1 MASFDYQTA
10 FSRNIGWVTRDEQE
24 KLRNQRIAIAGMGG
38 VGGVYLLTLTR
49 LGIGNF
55 NLSDFD
61 TFELGNFNRQAGAA
75 LSTLG
80 RPKLEVMAE
89 SALDINPTLNIRQ
102 FPSGISA
109 DNVDEFLHDVDL
121 YVDGLDFF
129 VLDARRA
136 VYQACAERGIP
147 VVVAAPLGMGV
158 SNINYLPGGMP
169 LNRYFDF
176 RDGLSETELAIRF
189 LVGLSP
195 AVLQARYLADTSA
208 VRFKEK
214 KGPSTPMACEL
225 CAGVAGTAALKILL
239 GRGKVISAPDSFHFD
254 AYLNKA
260 VHVRRPGGNRNPLQ
274 RLALA
279 IARRRFG
286 KFS

>member
-1 MASFDYQTA
+1 MDSFDYQTA
-10 FSRNIGWVTRDEQE
+10 FSRNIGWVTREEQE

-75 LSTLG
+75 MSTLG
-80 RPKLEVMAE
+80 RPKLEVMSEA
-89 SALDINPTLNIRQ
+89 ALDINPTLDIRH
-102 FPSGISA
+102 FPSGISG
-109 DNVDEFLHDVDL
+109 DNADEFLRDVDL

-195 AVLQARYLADTSA
+195 AVLQARYLADPSA
-208 VRFKEK
+208 VRFHEK

-239 GRGKVISAPDSFHFD
+239 GRGKVISAPNSFHFD
-254 AYLNKA
+254 AYLNRA

>member
-1 MASFDYQTA
+1 MDSFDYQTA
-10 FSRNIGWVTRDEQE
+10 FSRNIGWVTRNEQE
-24 KLRNQRIAIAGMGG
+24 KLRNQRVAIAGMGG

-49 LGIGNF
+49 LGIGRF

-80 RPKLEVMAE
+80 RPKLEVMSEA
-89 SALDINPTLNIRQ
+89 ALDINPTLDIRQ

-109 DNVDEFLHDVDL
+109 DNIDEFLRDVDL

-176 RDGLSETELAIRF
+176 RDDLSETELAIRF

-195 AVLQARYLADTSA
+195 AVLQARYLADPSA
-208 VRFKEK
+208 VRFHEK

-239 GRGKVISAPDSFHFD
+239 ERGKVISAPNSFHFD

-286 KFS
+286 GSS

>member
-1 MASFDYQTA
+1 M
-10 FSRNIGWVTRDEQE
+10 
-24 KLRNQRIAIAGMGG
+24 
-38 VGGVYLLTLTR
+38 
-49 LGIGNF
+49 
-55 NLSDFD
+55 
-61 TFELGNFNRQAGAA
+61 
-75 LSTLG
+75 
-80 RPKLEVMAE
+80 
-89 SALDINPTLNIRQ
+89 
-102 FPSGISA
+102 
-109 DNVDEFLHDVDL
+109 
-121 YVDGLDFF
+121 DGLDFF

-158 SNINYLPGGMP
+158 SNINYLPGGMT
-169 LNRYFDF
+169 LNTYFDF
-176 RDGLSETELAIRF
+176 RDDLPETELAIRF

-195 AVLQARYLADTSA
+195 AVLQARYLADPTA
-208 VRFKEK
+208 VRFHEK

-225 CAGVAGTAALKILL
+225 CAGVAGTVALKILL
-239 GRGKVISAPDSFHFD
+239 GRGEVIRAPNSFHFD

-286 KFS
+286 KPA

>member
-1 MASFDYQTA
+1 MDPFDYRTA
-10 FSRNIGWVTRDEQE
+10 FSRNIGWVTPEEQD
-24 KLRNQRIAIAGMGG
+24 KLRNQRVAIAVKGG

-49 LGIGNF
+49 LGIGRF

-61 TFELGNFNRQAGAA
+61 SFELGNFNRQAGAA

-80 RPKLEVMAE
+80 RPKLEVMTEA
-89 SALDINPTLNIRQ
+89 ALDINPTLDIRP
-102 FPSGISA
+102 FPSGVAA
-109 DNVDEFLHDVDL
+109 DNVGEFLRDVDL

-136 VYQACAERGIP
+136 VYQAGAERGIP

-158 SNINYLPGGMP
+158 SNINYLPGGMT
-169 LNRYFDF
+169 LNTYFDF
-176 RDGLSETELAIRF
+176 RDDLPETELAIRF

-195 AVLQARYLADTSA
+195 AVLQARYLADPTA
-208 VRFKEK
+208 VRFHEK

-225 CAGVAGTAALKILL
+225 CAGVAGTVALKILL
-239 GRGKVISAPDSFHFD
+239 GRGEVIRAPNSFHFD

-286 KFS
+286 KPA